1 MSSAVR
7 FLLRASPRAAAL
19 GLCALVMAAGAPFFG
34 LDSLHPLAAAA
45 GAQEVRALWVLRT
58 SLSSPAAVQQLVQSA
73 RDNGFNA
80 LLVQVRGR
88 GDAYY
93 QSRLEPRAV
102 ELARQPDSFDP
113 LASVIE
119 AARPAGLQVHAWI
132 NVNLIS
138 SAADPPGAREH
149 LIHRH
154 PEWLMVPRDLAQELA
169 KVDPESP
176 AYVGKLARWTR
187 SQSAGIEG
195 LYSSPLVPGAVDHTV
210 AVVRD
215 ITKRYRIDGVHL
227 DYIRYPSNRF
237 DYSRAAIRAFAST
250 IRPALRAAERRD
262 LDALERD
269 DLFAYPDA
277 FPSEWRQ
284 FRLDRLTGLVRR
296 LRDVIKEERQAA
308 LVTVATAPDVQ
319 EAREHR
325 LQDWGAWLAGG
336 LVDAV
341 CPMAYTPEA
350 ARFVEH
356 IAAARQV
363 AGERPVWAGIGA
375 YRLTPSQTV
384 ENIQAARKLGAS
396 GIVLF
401 SYDSMTDP
409 RQSAPDYLAT
419 VSRAA
424 FGRRVAATGSR

>member
-1 MSSAVR
+1 MSSAAR
-7 FLLRASPRAAAL
+7 SRARAIALAVLVGFCAFAASSTPRADT
-19 GLCALVMAAGAPFFG
+19 APA
-34 LDSLHPLAAAA
+34 S
-45 GAQEVRALWVLRT
+45 QEVRALWVLRT
-58 SLSSPAAVQQLVQSA
+58 SLSSPAAVQHLVQSA
-73 RDNGFNA
+73 RENGFNA

-93 QSRLEPRAV
+93 QSRLEPRAAD
-102 ELARQPDSFDP
+102 LSRQPESFDP

-119 AARPAGLQVHAWI
+119 AARPAGLQVHAWV
-132 NVNLIS
+132 NVNLVS
-138 SAADPPGAREH
+138 SAVDLPGAREH

-154 PEWLMVPRDLAQELA
+154 SEWLMIPRDLAQELA
-169 KVDPESP
+169 SVDPESP

-187 SQSAGIEG
+187 SQSASIEG
-195 LYSSPLVPGAVDHTV
+195 LYSSPLVAAAAEHTV

-215 ITKRYRIDGVHL
+215 LTKRYRIDGIHL
-227 DYIRYPSNRF
+227 DYIRYPSERF
-237 DYSRAAIRAFAST
+237 DYSHSAIRAFTAT
-250 IRPALRAAERRD
+250 LRPKLTAAVRRD

-269 DLFAYPDA
+269 DIFAYPDA
-277 FPSEWRQ
+277 LPAEWRQ
-284 FRLDRLTGLVRR
+284 FRIDRLTALVRR
-296 LRDVIKEERQAA
+296 LRDVVKAERSDAI
-308 LVTVATAPDVQ
+308 VTVAAAPDLQ

-325 LQDWGAWLAGG
+325 LQDWGGWLESG

-341 CPMAYTPEA
+341 CPMAYTPET

-375 YRLTPSQTV
+375 YRLTPAQTI
-384 ENIQAARKLGAS
+384 ENIQAARKLGVS

-409 RQSAPDYLAT
+409 RQSAPDYLGI

-424 FGRRVAATGSR
+424 FGLRVAATGSR

>member
-1 MSSAVR
+1 MSSAASCP
-7 FLLRASPRAAAL
+7 LRAIAL
-19 GLCALVMAAGAPFFG
+19 AVLLGFCALAGEPSVLARAPIAPA
-34 LDSLHPLAAAA
+34 S
-45 GAQEVRALWVLRT
+45 QEVRALWVLRT

-88 GDAYY
+88 GDAYF
-93 QSRLEPRAV
+93 QSKLEPRAA
-102 ELARQPDSFDP
+102 ELSKQPESFDP
-113 LASVIE
+113 LASVIA

-132 NVNLIS
+132 NVNLVS
-138 SAADPPGAREH
+138 SAVDLPGAREH

-154 PEWLMVPRDLAQELA
+154 PEWLMIPRDLAQELA
-169 KVDPESP
+169 AVDPESP

-195 LYSSPLVPGAVDHTV
+195 LYSSPLVPAAVDHTT

-215 ITKRYRIDGVHL
+215 LTQRYRIDGIHL
-227 DYIRYPSNRF
+227 DYIRYPSERF
-237 DYSRAAIRAFAST
+237 DYSRAALRTFAAT
-250 IRPALRAAERRD
+250 MRPRLTAAVRRD

-269 DLFAYPDA
+269 DLFAYVDA
-277 FPSEWRQ
+277 FPAEWRQ
-284 FRLDRLTGLVRR
+284 FRVDRLTAFVRR
-296 LRDVIKEERQAA
+296 LRDVVKAERTDAI
-308 LVTVATAPDVQ
+308 VTVATAPDLQ
-319 EAREHR
+319 EARDHR
-325 LQDWGAWLAGG
+325 LQDWGAWLATG

-350 ARFVEH
+350 ARFADH
-356 IAAARQV
+356 ITAARQV
-363 AGERPVWAGIGA
+363 AGERAVWAGIGA
-375 YRLTPSQTV
+375 YRLTPEQTV

-396 GIVLF
+396 GIILF

-409 RQSAPDYLAT
+409 RQSAPDYLGI

>member
-1 MSSAVR
+1 VT
-7 FLLRASPRAAAL
+7 LAAL
-19 GLCALVMAAGAPFFG
+19 LGFCALAGQLGAATQTSAN
-34 LDSLHPLAAAA
+34 
-45 GAQEVRALWVLRT
+45 EVRALWVLRT
-58 SLSSPAAVQQLVQSA
+58 SLASPAAVQQLVQSA

-93 QSRLEPRAV
+93 RSRIEPRAAD
-102 ELARQPDSFDP
+102 LSKQPDTFDP
-113 LASVIE
+113 LATVIE

-132 NVNLIS
+132 NVNFVS
-138 SAADPPGAREH
+138 SAAELPGAREH

-154 PEWLMVPRDLAQELA
+154 PEWLMVPRELAQELA
-169 KVDPESP
+169 RVDPESP

-187 SQSAGIEG
+187 GQSALIEG
-195 LYSSPLVPGAVDHTV
+195 LYSSPLVPAAVEHTA

-215 ITKRYRIDGVHL
+215 ITNRYRIDGVHL
-227 DYIRYPSNRF
+227 DYIRYPSDRF
-237 DYSRAAIRAFAST
+237 DYSPAAIRAFAAA
-250 IRPALRAAERRD
+250 IRPRLTAAVRRD

-277 FPSEWRQ
+277 FAAEWRQ
-284 FRLDRLTGLVRR
+284 FRMDRLTTLVRR
-296 LRDVIKEERQAA
+296 LRDIVKQVRPDA
-308 LVTVATAPDVQ
+308 LVSVAAVPELQ
-319 EAREHR
+319 EAREGR
-325 LQDWGAWLAGG
+325 LQDWGGWLASG

-341 CPMAYTPEA
+341 CPMAYTPEP
-350 ARFVEH
+350 ARFAEH
-356 IAAARQV
+356 IAAVRQV

-375 YRLTPSQTV
+375 YRLTPAQTV
-384 ENIQAARKLGAS
+384 ENIQTARKLGAS

-409 RQSAPDYLAT
+409 RQSAADYLGI

-424 FGRRVAATGSR
+424 FGRRVASTGSR